1 MAITYT
7 DNGTNTPNGTHKI
20 FTYSF
25 PVLQTEDIKVALNG
39 IVQATTKYTASL
51 SPAQIE
57 FNSTNADATVQN
69 TSTGAPLSGVLVR
82 VYRQTTVGKNSGDE
96 DPKAVFAAGS
106 SIRATDLNANQE
118 QALFAI
124 HELQNQEVL
133 EEKLGS
139 GAVTSAK
146 ILDGTIVNA
155 DINASAAIAGTKISP
170 DFGSQHIFTTGKIN
184 MVEVAELQI
193 LDGATVTTDELNK
206 LDGLTASTT
215 ELNKLDGFTGS
226 TSDLNVLNG
235 LTASN
240 AELNK
245 LDGATVTTAEINILD
260 GVTAT
265 TAEINKLDGV
275 TATTSELNILDGVTA
290 TTTELNVLD
299 GISVTTNE
307 LNNVYGIGGN
317 IQSQLDN
324 KQPIDAELTELA
336 TMSNGTASALADL
349 TQAEVQTL
357 DGVTASTTEINK
369 LDGVTASTTELNL
382 LDGVTATTTELNLND
397 GQTATPT
404 EVNILDGATLTT
416 NELNKLDGVTASTA
430 ELNLLDGKSIVT
442 SISGSA
448 TDTQIPSAQA
458 VNERITTVVSDVG
471 GFVPIANE
479 TSFPTANPDLD
490 NAAGTIVSIKALT
503 SAFTTGSGVTTH
515 TISNGAGT
523 GKNVTITGLTQST
536 TYPAGRGLILE
547 TTQYSGGGRGGN
559 ANEYEYAFHRLTLD
573 ETGVADAQAAINDF
587 DERYYGPFS
596 ANQPTRPSGANRL
609 NGDLY
614 FNTSDGK
621 MKVFNGSHASGTWDD
636 VAAPGNFFINTISS
650 SSGSGGGSA
659 TFNGTATRFTLSNP
673 PLTAQQLLVS
683 INGVVQKPN
692 SGTSPSEGFA
702 ISGADIIF
710 ASAPVAS
717 SPYFIVTIG
726 SSVNIGTPSD
736 GTVTSAKIVDGS
748 IVNADI
754 SSSAAIALSKLSTSG
769 TPNNTNFLR
778 GDGAWTVVNTD
789 LVSDTTPQLG
799 GNLETNNNNIKF
811 GDSSGT
817 GSNRIRMGAS
827 NDLQIYH
834 DGVDNHIDVAQT
846 LTIKTGGETSAQFD
860 PNGAVYL
867 YFDNSKKFETTSTG
881 TTITG
886 QVKADVN
893 TSLNSDTEYNG
904 QDFGILVGYDGGYD
918 ANSEGNGIC
927 FAQQYA
933 SSDASIVRTGAIIGY
948 KQQATGNFGG
958 GLKFKT
964 QKLGANPM
972 GTALQLDQNQNVL
985 LPNDNAEL
993 RIGASGDLKLY
1004 HNGTDSIIQNNTNA
1018 FFIKSQASA
1027 RTLTDAFIVNN
1038 FADSETI
1045 IDARANGAVEL
1056 YYNGEKMFETEAD
1069 GVKVFDNNTSVHVRL
1084 VSSDGDAGFLYGAS
1098 NSNIGLLTR
1107 DGSWAVKGVHDGT
1120 TELYYNGTK
1129 KLGTTSSGA
1138 EITGQLDITG
1148 GYISLDDNYSVVMGT
1163 GNDAQLYHSGS
1174 HQYLLN
1180 TVGNI
1185 YIMPKAGE
1193 YSISC
1198 EPDGAVGLYWD
1209 NNLRFETHGTGV
1221 SLRSTSPSSGSGEHW
1236 SEGSIKPWAN
1246 NTYDLGDAT
1255 YRWRSLHV
1263 NDAIYFAGNN
1273 TTATE
1278 LDDYEEGT
1286 WTPTMITDAANSSMT
1301 IQIDH
1306 ASYTKIGRLVTCF
1319 YQIKRNDSNSYG
1331 GNLVMQGLPY
1341 TVSSSTQSGSFWVD
1355 HSGPTAGLG
1364 DIAGGLH
1371 NLYSTNCYFTQPTR
1385 KNNSDTQSTAA
1396 SRYVLHDQWTN
1407 GRWIY
1412 GSFTYQTAT

>member
-170 DFGSQHIFTTGKIN
+170 DFGAQHISTTGKIN

-275 TATTSELNILDGVTA
+275 TATTSELNLLDGVTASTSEINKLDGVTATTTELNLLDGVTATTSELNILDGVTA

-324 KQPIDAELTELA
+324 KQPLDAELTELA
-336 TMSNGTASALADL
+336 TMSSGTASALADL
-349 TQAEVQTL
+349 TQAEVQT
-357 DGVTASTTEINK
+357 
-369 LDGVTASTTELNL
+369 

-547 TTQYSGGGRGGN
+547 TTQYSGGGRGGD

-596 ANQPTRPSGANRL
+596 ANQPTRPSGANRQ

-636 VAAPGNFFINTISS
+636 VAAPGNFFINTLSS

-683 INGVVQKPN
+683 VNGVVQKPN

-702 ISGADIIF
+702 FSGADIIF
-710 ASAPVAS
+710 ASAPAS
-717 SPYFIVTIG
+717 GATFFIVTIG

-736 GTVTSAKIVDGS
+736 GTVTSAKIVDGT
-748 IVNADI
+748 IVNGDI
-754 SSSAAIALSKLSTSG
+754 SSSAAIARTKLA
-769 TPNNTNFLR
+769 N
-778 GDGAWTVVNTD
+778 VD
-789 LVSDTTPQLG
+789 LVDDSSPQLG
-799 GNLETNNNNIKF
+799 GTLESNGQDIAFADNDKAIF
-811 GDSSGT
+811 GT
-817 GSNRIRMGAS
+817 GS
-827 NDLQIYH
+827 DLEIYH
-834 DGVDNHIDVAQT
+834 TGSVSFIKNSTGDLRIDQAAASSQASINSNIFKLRNT
-846 LTIKTGGETSAQFD
+846 AASENYLQAFN
-860 PNGAVYL
+860 NGAVEL
-867 YFDNSKKFETTSTG
+867 YYDNSKKFETTSTG
-881 TTITG
+881 IKVIDKIFIDGSTTDIEITSNQFKFNRDG
-886 QVKADVN
+886 A
-893 TSLNSDTEYNG
+893 TSYID
-904 QDFGILVGYDGGYD
+904 
-918 ANSEGNGIC
+918 
-927 FAQQYA
+927 QYG
-933 SSDASIVRTGAIIGY
+933 TGAIALRTTPSGSQIERLHI
-948 KQQATGNFGG
+948 TSGG
-958 GLKFKT
+958 DVRMPADSVKL
-964 QKLGANPM
+964 QLGASQD
-972 GTALQLDQNQNVL
+972 LQ
-985 LPNDNAEL
+985 
-993 RIGASGDLKLY
+993 IY
-1004 HNGTDSIIQNNTNA
+1004 HNGTDSIIENSTNA

-1027 RTLTDAFIVNN
+1027 RTLTNAFIVNN
-1038 FADSETI
+1038 FADNETI
-1045 IDARANGAVEL
+1045 IDARADGAVEL

-1098 NSNIGLLTR
+1098 NTDIGLLTR
-1107 DGSWAVKGVHDGT
+1107 DGSYAVRGVHDNK
-1120 TELYYNGTK
+1120 TELYYDGVK
-1129 KLGTTSSGA
+1129 KLSTTANGA
-1138 EITGQLDITG
+1138 DITGQLDLIG
-1148 GYISLDDNYSVVMGT
+1148 GYLSLDDNYSVLMGT
-1163 GNDAQLYHSGS
+1163 GGDAQLYHSGT

-1193 YSISC
+1193 YSIGC
-1198 EPDGAVGLYWD
+1198 YPDGKVELYY
-1209 NNLRFETHGTGV
+1209 NNLLRLETHGNGV
-1221 SLRSTSPSSGSGEHW
+1221 SLRSTSPVSGTGQHW
-1236 SEGSIKPWAN
+1236 SEGHFKPWAN
-1246 NTYDLGDAT
+1246 DTYDFGDAS
-1255 YRWRSLHV
+1255 YRWRNIHC
-1263 NDAIYFAGNN
+1263 NDGILFKGNN
-1273 TTATE
+1273 TSATT

-1286 WTPTMITDAANSSMT
+1286 WTPTFTPATGSFSISYNSQS
-1301 IQIDH
+1301 
-1306 ASYTKIGRLVTCF
+1306 AYYVKVGRLVTVWLRIDVNSINTSNASSYLRLSNLPF
-1319 YQIKRNDSNSYG
+1319 TSTSGHGVDGGTLNVNYYHSISNLNDQVPTGYVANNNTMIVMGKVG
-1331 GNLVMQGLPY
+1331 GSAWNNIAA
-1341 TVSSSTQSGSFWVD
+1341 TD
-1355 HSGPTAGLG
+1355 LG
-1364 DIAGGLH
+1364 NT
-1371 NLYSTNCYFTQPTR
+1371 NLYATLTYY
-1385 KNNSDTQSTAA
+1385 AA
-1396 SRYVLHDQWTN
+1396 S
-1407 GRWIY
+1407 
-1412 GSFTYQTAT
+1412 